1 MDNPIYNN
9 FNPIEN
15 EQIRFPK
22 FLANTKNQVIFS
34 DDSSLILIN
43 YGIGKIDVCYDIITC
58 TVLLTLTLLLYK

>member
-22 FLANTKNQVIFS
+22 FLPNTKNQIIFR
-34 DDSSLILIN
+34 DGSSLILII
-43 YGIGKIDVCYDIITC
+43 YGIGKIDVCYGIITC
-58 TVLLTLTLLLYK
+58 KVLLTLTLLLYK